1 MRIAKGDK
9 VIDIPNWALLV
20 GILAV
25 DNIVANICR
34 SNAFKAIT
42 KKEKKG

>member
-1 MRIAKGDK
+1 MRIVKGDK
-9 VIDIPNWALLV
+9 TIDIPNWALLV

-25 DNIVANICR
+25 DNIVANVCR
-34 SNAFKAIT
+34 TKAFKAIT